1 MYCYENEDM
10 ALLLM
15 ALITM
20 IGTRSSFTDVF
31 VVREFTFFQQARE
44 AGIFGLNLGWRDRSA
59 IMCGRRGKR
68 RKK

>member
-31 VVREFTFFQQARE
+31 VVREFTIYIFS
-44 AGIFGLNLGWRDRSA
+44 AGPGGGNLWAQPGMAGPFRNHVR
-59 IMCGRRGKR
+59 
-68 RKK
+68 

>member
-31 VVREFTFFQQARE
+31 VVREFTIFFQQARE
-44 AGIFGLNLGWRDRSA
+44 AGIFGLNLGDRSA
-59 IMCGRRGKR
+59 ITCGRRGKR